1 MANTILTIDQITRES
16 ARLLHEKLSFIG
28 TVNRQYD
35 DSFAKTGAKIGD
47 TLRARLPNQY
57 TVRTGPNL
65 STQDTVESK
74 VDVVMGTQKG
84 VDMTFSSTE
93 LTLKLDDFSDRILK
107 PAVSVLASTIESD
120 MLTSVTKEVYNLV
133 GTAGTTPATL
143 ATALNARAK
152 LNQFL
157 APKDDMRN
165 IQYDSAAMAATVDGL
180 KGLFQ
185 SSGNIAEQYREGMM
199 GRTAG
204 FDWYENERIYTH
216 TNSAGV
222 VGGITSNGATQAGA
236 TININTSTTAYAVG
250 TVVTFAGVF
259 AVHPETKVAYS
270 FLKQFVVTSAT
281 ATALTISPPLVATAT
296 ADKNASSTVANASAV
311 TVVGAASTAYPQ
323 SLAYHKD
330 AFTFVTADLEDV
342 GQFGAYGSRI
352 VMDGLS
358 VRMVRQYAISTDT
371 FPCRLDIL
379 HGYKCIRPELAVRIT
394 G

>member
-1 MANTILTIDQITRES
+1 MVTREA

-35 DSFAKTGAKIGD
+35 DSYARSGAKIGD
-47 TLRARLPNQY
+47 SLKIRLPNQY
-57 TVRTGPNL
+57 TVRTGATL
-65 STQDTVESK
+65 SAQDTTETSVT
-74 VDVVMGTQKG
+74 VQMATQKG
-84 VDMTFSSTE
+84 VDMNFTTAE
-93 LTLKLDDFSDRILK
+93 LTLSLDDFSTRILK
-107 PAVSVLASTIESD
+107 PAVAVLASTIESD

-133 GTAGTTPATL
+133 GSAGTTPATL
-143 ATALNARAK
+143 ATALNARVK

-157 APKDDMRN
+157 APKDDQRM

-180 KGLFQ
+180 KGLFNDQ
-185 SSGNIAEQYREGMM
+185 SRISEQYREGLM

-222 VGGITSNGATQAGA
+222 VGGITSNGATQAGS
-236 TININTSTTAYAVG
+236 TITINTSTTAYAAG

-281 ATALTISPPLVATAT
+281 ATVLTISPPLVATAT

-311 TVVGAASTAYPQ
+311 TVVGSASTAYPQ

-342 GQFGAYGSRI
+342 SQYGAWGARE

-358 VRMVRQYAISTDT
+358 IRVARQYDIVNDKI
-371 FPCRLDIL
+371 PCRLDIL
-379 HGYKCIRPELAVRIT
+379 HGYKCIRPELAVRVT